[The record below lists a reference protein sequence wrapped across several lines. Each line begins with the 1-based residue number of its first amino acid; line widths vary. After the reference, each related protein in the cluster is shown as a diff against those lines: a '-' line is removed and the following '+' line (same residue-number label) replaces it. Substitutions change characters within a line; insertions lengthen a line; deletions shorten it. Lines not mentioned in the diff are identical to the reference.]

1 MGPIDCRVD
10 RVSRVD
16 RDRKANRSNNVGR
29 DNGVNS
35 LRVKRI
41 SGVNV
46 ANEVDG
52 ASEVKKPS
60 KVIEAGGGLQDTNP
74 GVRRNLSS
82 EARPEIAT
90 LAGG

>member
-16 RDRKANRSNNVGR
+16 RDRKANRSNKVGR

-46 ANEVDG
+46 ANEV
-52 ASEVKKPS
+52 ARSP
-60 KVIEAGGGLQDTNP
+60 
-74 GVRRNLSS
+74 VRS
-82 EARPEIAT
+82 
-90 LAGG
+90 